1 MAKRRGGEGHG
12 GGGGGHDGAGAM
24 RWLLTYADLITLLM
38 VFFVIM
44 YAMSNVNQQK
54 LAALAGSLS
63 IAFNQGGGSVV
74 PMPGTGTGLGGT
86 GNALEQ
92 AGEEI
97 AADVQGL
104 AETGQIRVFENERG
118 IIVSLQGT
126 VLFDT
131 GSAEIRPEAKRVLGT
146 VAKTLKGLRN
156 YIQVEGYTDDVPI
169 NSAMFPTNWELST
182 RRASNV
188 VRYFVEEQGLP
199 PERFGALGYGE
210 FRPLY
215 DNSTE
220 AGRAKNR
227 RVDIIILRTAPTLN
241 LGKELKAKTAL
252 PEGGTA
258 TP

>member
-1 MAKRRGGEGHG
+1 MAKKRGGEDHA
-12 GGGGGHDGAGAM
+12 GGGHDGAGAM

-38 VFFVIM
+38 VFFVIL

-54 LAALAGSLS
+54 VAALAGSLS
-63 IAFNQGGGSVV
+63 IAFNQGGSSLV
-74 PMPGTGTGLGGT
+74 PMPGAGAGFGSM

-97 AADVQGL
+97 AAEVQGL

-118 IIVSLQGT
+118 IIISLQGT

-131 GSAEIRPEAKRVLGT
+131 GSADIRPESKNVLAA
-146 VAKTLKGLRN
+146 VADTLKGLGN
-156 YIQVEGYTDDVPI
+156 YVQVEGYTDDRPI
-169 NSAMFPTNWELST
+169 NSLMFPTNWELST

-188 VRYFVEEQGLP
+188 VRYFVEDKGLSS
-199 PERFGALGYGE
+199 ERFAAAGYGE

-215 DNSTE
+215 DNNTE

-227 RVDIIILRTAPTLN
+227 RVDIVILRVAPTLN
-241 LGKELKAKTAL
+241 LGKELKGKPDLT
-252 PEGGTA
+252 EGAAA

>member
-1 MAKRRGGEGHG
+1 VAKKRGGDDHG
-12 GGGGGHDGAGAM
+12 GGGGGHDGGGSM

-44 YAMSNVNQQK
+44 YAMSNVDKQK
-54 LAALAGSLS
+54 MAALAGSLA
-63 IAFNQGGGSVV
+63 IAFNQGGGSMV
-74 PMPGTGTGLGGT
+74 PMSGAGAGFGGGM

-97 AADVQGL
+97 AADMRDL
-104 AETGQIRVFENERG
+104 ADTGQIRVFENERG

-131 GSAEIRPEAKRVLGT
+131 GSADIRPEAQKVLDVVANT
-146 VAKTLKGLRN
+146 VKGLSN
-156 YIQVEGYTDDVPI
+156 YVQVEGYTDDRPI
-169 NSAMFPTNWELST
+169 NSIQFPTNWELST

-188 VRYFVEEQGLP
+188 VRYFVDARGLP
-199 PERFGALGYGE
+199 AERFGAMGYGE

-215 DNSTE
+215 DNTTE

-227 RVDIIILRTAPTLN
+227 RVDIVILRSAPVLN
-241 LGKELKAKTAL
+241 LGKELKGQPAGL
-252 PEGGTA
+252 PPA